1 MALTKQDK
9 MDIAEIVAEVKTT
22 NGERQ
27 KELIE
32 TIKEQVE
39 TNTKIFV
46 QISEIGDHIGNVSTS
61 LNNGISQQITDTAA
75 KVDSIEFE
83 VNNKKGT
90 LNKLYTKM
98 NYF

>member
-46 QISEIGDHIGNVSTS
+46 QISEIGDHIGNVATS

>member
-46 QISEIGDHIGNVSTS
+46 QISEIGDHIGNVAT
-61 LNNGISQQITDTAA
+61 
-75 KVDSIEFE
+75 
-83 VNNKKGT
+83 
-90 LNKLYTKM
+90 
-98 NYF
+98 